1 MTAPQTLQ
9 SRVRNFGHRRRC
21 GDSLPCLVSND
32 REPGEVNVST
42 EPSFRERVQVVCG
55 HCLTPNRVAH
65 LHLGD
70 DPKCGRCGERL
81 LDGELV
87 ALDEA
92 SFEAFVAK
100 NELPVV
106 VDFWAAWCAP
116 CRMIAPLLE
125 MVAGEL
131 QTSVRVAK
139 VDVDAVPALAQRF
152 GVYSIPTLVLFRDG
166 AEVQRIAGAMPA
178 PQLKR
183 WIAGVTRR
191 RR

>member
-1 MTAPQTLQ
+1 M
-9 SRVRNFGHRRRC
+9 
-21 GDSLPCLVSND
+21 
-32 REPGEVNVST
+32 NVST
-42 EPSFRERVQVVCG
+42 QPSFRERVQVVCG
-55 HCLTPNRVAH
+55 HCLTPNRVPH
-65 LHLGD
+65 LRVGD

-81 LDGELV
+81 LDGEFV

-125 MVAGEL
+125 RVAGEL

-166 AEVQRIAGAMPA
+166 AEAQRIAGALPA
-178 PQLKR
+178 AQLKR
-183 WIAGVTRR
+183 WVAGAA
-191 RR
+191 